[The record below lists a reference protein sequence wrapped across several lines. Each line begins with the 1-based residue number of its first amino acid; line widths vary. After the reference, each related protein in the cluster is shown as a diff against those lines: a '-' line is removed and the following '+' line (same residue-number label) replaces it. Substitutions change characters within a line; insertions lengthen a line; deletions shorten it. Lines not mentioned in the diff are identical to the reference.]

1 MTHLLRPGTKAKK
14 LAGHGMHSVLLVVF
28 ANVPGAHGVQALRPV
43 TFAYVPVMQPAHS
56 LLPMLDLYLPSAH

>member
-1 MTHLLRPGTKAKK
+1 
-14 LAGHGMHSVLLVVF
+14 MHSVLLVVF

-43 TFAYVPVMQPAHS
+43 TFVYVPVMQPAHS